1 MSSAFGKRLRL
12 QSHGCRYFTG
22 AAIVFTRSNIA
33 LEGEIVFENNT
44 AYFGGE
50 TLKYMIL
57 CT

>member
-1 MSSAFGKRLRL
+1 MSCAFGKRLRL
-12 QSHGCRYFTG
+12 QSHACRYFTG
-22 AAIVFTRSNIA
+22 AVNVRTRSNIA

-50 TLKYMIL
+50 TLKYIIL